1 MNRRHFLSTM
11 GGLPLI
17 GSLNGVAWAA
27 TEPTANVAL
36 ATPYNKLLIL
46 IELKGAND
54 GLNTVIPFA
63 NPLYA
68 ESLHDG
74 QFLVLPN
81 WHQRLHGGMQPRL
94 RVQLQNL
101 VAGDCQP
108 GP

>member
-54 GLNTVIPFA
+54 GLNTVI
-63 NPLYA
+63 NGVLENQYA
-68 ESLHDG
+68 RALDG
-74 QFLVLPN
+74 LKRDPK
-81 WHQRLHGGMQPRL
+81 WRGERDAL
-94 RVQLQNL
+94 RWCEWECF
-101 VAGDCQP
+101 GCSDRCC
-108 GP
+108 

>member
-46 IELKGAND
+46 TKNAD
-54 GLNTVIPFA
+54 
-63 NPLYA
+63 
-68 ESLHDG
+68 ESRPEM
-74 QFLVLPN
+74 QQAKVFLTS
-81 WHQRLHGGMQPRL
+81 R
-94 RVQLQNL
+94 
-101 VAGDCQP
+101 
-108 GP
+108 